1 MYDAVLIIRT
11 EEALRQF
18 GSHRFS
24 LGADVSVAAG
34 PRGAGQ
40 GAEGSFGG
48 KRDHDGKVDK
58 GAQVYSYMRSKGVY
72 AGIEVVGTAFISRAD
87 ENEAMY
93 HAPGIKPADI
103 VSGSGGC
110 CGAGAACAV
119 AALSEEAVSRN
130 REGSGEPPQN
140 LKTSE
145 GQGVPSCHLS

>member
-1 MYDAVLIIRT
+1 MLIIRT

-48 KRDHDGKVDK
+48 KKERDHDGKVDK
-58 GAQVYSYMRSKGVY
+58 HAQVYSYMRSKGVY

-93 HAPGIKPADI
+93 HQPGIKPVDI
-103 VSGSGGC
+103 VS
-110 CGAGAACAV
+110 
-119 AALSEEAVSRN
+119 
-130 REGSGEPPQN
+130 
-140 LKTSE
+140 
-145 GQGVPSCHLS
+145 HY

>member
-18 GSHRFS
+18 GSHRFA

-48 KRDHDGKVDK
+48 KRDGASEK
-58 GAQVYSYMRSKGVY
+58 GPQVYSYMRSKGVY
-72 AGIEVVGTAFISRAD
+72 AGIEVIGTAFIARAD

-103 VSGSGGC
+103 VSVLSLGG
-110 CGAGAACAV
+110 GAVPGCRAEQEAA
-119 AALSEEAVSRN
+119 RD
-130 REGSGEPPQN
+130 PQPTTRYQRAKN
-140 LKTSE
+140 
-145 GQGVPSCHLS
+145 VPSYIAERTS